1 MADEKRA
8 IVMLSIGNRGWAR
21 KSSAT
26 FARYAAVV
34 GADMHLIT
42 EFPSSAEFPFPALP
56 DSPGRKMKLA
66 YACKAFF
73 AWKFLEVEGYD
84 RVAVVDDTCCV
95 RAGAPDIFEA
105 VPRGACGYTGTSGS
119 HAELSF
125 DVIKRFV
132 KKNGLPDI
140 DYESRLYMNSGVMVY
155 DSSFKEALHK
165 DKICEAS
172 DLLFAKYPNQTLTYY
187 LLRRAGVPM
196 TRISKSFNSIPAMR
210 LPKEARRMISDISP
224 YVTDATYIYHV
235 TGAFKNRG
243 AVVEQLSDILLR
255 AWDLTL
261 PDFDVVP
268 EDEYSGEIVAAYNTN
283 APTFSYINNGLRRIA
298 VDPSD
303 KRARAQLLRHGR
315 RYQSKIQN
323 IVLSLQML
331 MDIDIFIDVGVN
343 YGECLFST
351 PPFSRTMIY
360 GYEANPAL
368 YPFIER
374 SLRYNDDLKNV
385 TIVRKGV
392 SNTVGTMDFFID
404 TEWSGQSTAV
414 KKTGKSSKRVK
425 QIHIDTTTLDQES
438 ASWGDWKTGLIKV
451 DVEGFEPEV
460 LEGARGII
468 RSGKNIF
475 FLIEFDT
482 SYMTGTDRIAPQVFF
497 ERLKNDFSVYL
508 VRTVGLEKISN
519 FDDLKMVARESG
531 RIHCDLLLLKVGEK
545 TLQLFEKNFAGR
557 PLNQIASQ
565 LGA

>member
-8 IVMLSIGNRGWAR
+8 IVMLSVGNRGWAR

-42 EFPSSAEFPFPALP
+42 EFPSATEFPFPALP

-66 YACKAFF
+66 YACKAYF
-73 AWKFLEVEGYD
+73 AWKFLEIEGYD

-125 DVIKRFV
+125 DVIKKFV
-132 KKNGLPDI
+132 KKHGLPDV
-140 DYESRLYMNSGVMVY
+140 DYETRLYMNSGVMVY
-155 DSSFKEALHK
+155 DSSFKDALHK
-165 DKICEAS
+165 DKICEAA

-187 LLRRAGVPM
+187 LLRRAEVPM

-210 LPKEARRMISDISP
+210 LPKDSRRAITDISP
-224 YVTDATYIYHV
+224 FVTDATYIYHV

-243 AVVEQLSDILLR
+243 AVVEQIADILLR
-255 AWDLTL
+255 TWDLTL
-261 PDFDVVP
+261 PDFDAAP
-268 EDEYSGEIVAAYNTN
+268 EDEYSAEIVAAYNTN

-298 VDPSD
+298 VDPTD

-315 RYQSKIQN
+315 RYISKIQN
-323 IVLSLQML
+323 IVLSLQTSL
-331 MDIDIFIDVGVN
+331 NIDLFVDVGVN

-351 PPFSRTMIY
+351 PPFARTSIF

-385 TIVRKGV
+385 TIVRKGI
-392 SNTVGTMDFFID
+392 SDSVGTMDFFVD
-404 TEWSGQSTAV
+404 TEWSGQSSAV
-414 KKTGKSSKRVK
+414 RKSGKSSRRLK
-425 QIHIDTTTLDQES
+425 QIHVDTTTLDHES
-438 ASWGDWKTGLIKV
+438 ASWGEWRTALIKV
-451 DVEGFEPEV
+451 DVEGLEPEV
-460 LEGARGII
+460 LQGSQSII
-468 RSGKNIF
+468 ESDKNVI
-475 FLIEFDT
+475 FLIEFDS
-482 SYMTGTDRIAPQVFF
+482 SYMTGTDRIAPDDFF
-497 ERLKNDFSVYL
+497 QRLTDRFDVYL
-508 VRTVGLEKISN
+508 VRTVGLEKITK
-519 FDDLKMVARESG
+519 FDDLKAVARESG
-531 RIHCDLLLLKVGEK
+531 RIHCDLLLLKVDDR
-545 TLQLFEKNFAGR
+545 TMQTFEKQLTGR
-557 PLNQIASQ
+557 PLSQIAHQ
-565 LGA
+565 LGI